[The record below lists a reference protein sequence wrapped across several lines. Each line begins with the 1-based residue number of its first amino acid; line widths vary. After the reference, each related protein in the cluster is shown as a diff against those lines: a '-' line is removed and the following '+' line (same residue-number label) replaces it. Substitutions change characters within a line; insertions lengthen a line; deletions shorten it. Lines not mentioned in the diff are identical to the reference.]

1 MSTFTITTFLRPT
14 TILFLIFVLIQ
25 VWEHSSVQAQY
36 VDRFTSGTILNNLWR
51 KRRDL
56 TEITNKNKI
65 RTEEED
71 NENFLNSKQANKRWA
86 DFYTSGTILNN
97 LWRKKRM
104 SERQQYLTHPTVD
117 IENSEINSDIIPR
130 FKRQLFYVD
139 GLTSG
144 SILNNLWGRK
154 K

>member
-1 MSTFTITTFLRPT
+1 
-14 TILFLIFVLIQ
+14 
-25 VWEHSSVQAQY
+25 
-36 VDRFTSGTILNNLWR
+36 
-51 KRRDL
+51 
-56 TEITNKNKI
+56 
-65 RTEEED
+65 
-71 NENFLNSKQANKRWA
+71 
-86 DFYTSGTILNN
+86 
-97 LWRKKRM
+97 M
-104 SERQQYLTHPTVD
+104 SERQQYLTHPTLD